1 MAYNSRLN
9 YKTGHHALPVLLS
22 SRLTLWRTS
31 FRPWP
36 IKRTAYGASASA
48 SASTPEA
55 DFDDNSCGITV
66 GAVIPTARALKSFA
80 PQCLLTDLLARG
92 LYRRSGFSP
101 CPEDMQLQIYKLFL
115 TNSLVFPRF
124 YNIFATLTRR
134 SIAFSITTRPSL
146 PDATSP
152 DGGIGR
158 RAGLK
163 HQWSNPCRFDPGS
176 GYQTKCKC

>member
-1 MAYNSRLN
+1 MPCPFFFHPDLPIRDHCRCRNSNGSCLEVSALQCM
-9 YKTGHHALPVLLS
+9 HADLS
-22 SRLTLWRTS
+22 
-31 FRPWP
+31 
-36 IKRTAYGASASA
+36 
-48 SASTPEA
+48 
-55 DFDDNSCGITV
+55 
-66 GAVIPTARALKSFA
+66 
-80 PQCLLTDLLARG
+80 ARG

-101 CPEDMQLQIYKLFL
+101 CPEDMRLQIYKLFL
-115 TNSLVFPRF
+115 TNGLVFPRF

-176 GYQTKCKC
+176 GYTQMAYRHL

>member
-1 MAYNSRLN
+1 M
-9 YKTGHHALPVLLS
+9 HA
-22 SRLTLWRTS
+22 
-31 FRPWP
+31 
-36 IKRTAYGASASA
+36 
-48 SASTPEA
+48 
-55 DFDDNSCGITV
+55 
-66 GAVIPTARALKSFA
+66 
-80 PQCLLTDLLARG
+80 DLLARG

-101 CPEDMQLQIYKLFL
+101 CPEDMRLQIYKLFL
-115 TNSLVFPRF
+115 TNGLVFPRF

-134 SIAFSITTRPSL
+134 SIAFSIAEGPGRKFLLHPQDATSITTRPSL

-176 GYQTKCKC
+176 GYSKCKCLIFKHLHFSFPFLHHACTTEWAVLGQNLCFSKNFSAGHFL